1 MDRIGGLGSPQ
12 PFVPRKEDP
21 SAKKGR
27 KAPETG
33 KSGFLSFLGRAETSE
48 AELPAG
54 GVSGSTAAEAALESL
69 LDDVYAT
76 GQELARNPSPE
87 NIVAYKK
94 SVGRFVRQVINGSI
108 EIAETEGR
116 LRKDMKK
123 PKYAL
128 LHVVDE
134 KLEKLGAYVL
144 SNQKDRLEILR
155 KIDELHG
162 LLVDLRH

>member
-12 PFVPRKEDP
+12 PFLPRKEDP
-21 SAKKGR
+21 AAKKGR
-27 KAPETG
+27 KAPSTA
-33 KSGFLSFLGRAETSE
+33 KTGFLGFLGRAEQP
-48 AELPAG
+48 PAG
-54 GVSGSTAAEAALESL
+54 GLEAGASGAAAEAALEAL
-69 LDDVYAT
+69 LDDVYAS

-94 SVGRFVRQVINGSI
+94 AVGRFIRQVVDGSV
-108 EIAETEGR
+108 ELAETEGR

-144 SNQKDRLEILR
+144 SNQRDRLEILR
-155 KIDELHG
+155 KVDELHG

>member
-1 MDRIGGLGSPQ
+1 MDRVGGLGSPQ
-12 PFVPRKEDP
+12 PFLPRKEDP

-27 KAPETG
+27 KSPETTRT
-33 KSGFLSFLGRAETSE
+33 GFLGFLGRAATPEP
-48 AELPAG
+48 AE
-54 GVSGSTAAEAALESL
+54 STAGVPGADGAALEVL
-69 LDDVYAT
+69 LDEVYAS
-76 GQELARNPSPE
+76 GQDLARNPSPE

-94 SVGRFVRQVINGSI
+94 AVGRFIRQVVDGSL

-128 LHVVDE
+128 LHVIDE

-144 SNQKDRLEILR
+144 SNQKDKLEILR
-155 KIDELHG
+155 KVDELHG
-162 LLVDLRH
+162 LLVDLKH

>member
-12 PFVPRKEDP
+12 PFLPRKEEP

-27 KAPETG
+27 KPTETT
-33 KSGFLSFLGRAETSE
+33 KSGFLGFLGRAEKPE
-48 AELPAG
+48 PAVAG
-54 GVSGSTAAEAALESL
+54 LADTGRSDAALEAL
-69 LDDVYAT
+69 LDEVYT
-76 GQELARNPSPE
+76 SGQDLARNPSPE
-87 NIVAYKK
+87 NIIAYKK
-94 SVGRFVRQVINGSI
+94 AVGRFIRQVVEGSV

-116 LRKDMKK
+116 MRKDMKK

-155 KIDELHG
+155 KVDELHG
-162 LLVDLRH
+162 LLVDLKH

>member
-1 MDRIGGLGSPQ
+1 MDRVGGVPSQ
-12 PFVPRKEDP
+12 PFLPRRET
-21 SAKKGR
+21 AKGGKT
-27 KAPETG
+27 KAADSP
-33 KSGFLSFLGRAETSE
+33 GFLGFLKRTQDQTVEPEGTITPHTDAEVET
-48 AELPAG
+48 
-54 GVSGSTAAEAALESL
+54 L
-69 LDDVYAT
+69 LDEVYAT

-87 NIVAYKK
+87 NVVAYKK
-94 SVGRFVRQVINGSI
+94 AVGRFIRQVVDGSV
-108 EIAETEGR
+108 ELVETEGR

-144 SNQKDRLEILR
+144 SNQRDKLEILR
-155 KIDELHG
+155 KVDELHG

>member
-1 MDRIGGLGSPQ
+1 MDKLGGLGSSQ
-12 PFVPRKEDP
+12 PFLPRKEDP
-21 SAKKGR
+21 STKKGR
-27 KAPETG
+27 KSPETS
-33 KSGFLSFLGRAETSE
+33 KSGFLSFLGRAGKTETESSVVGVG
-48 AELPAG
+48 AER
-54 GVSGSTAAEAALESL
+54 AEAALETL
-69 LDDVYAT
+69 LDEVYAS
-76 GQELARNPSPE
+76 GQDLARNPSPE

-94 SVGRFVRQVINGSI
+94 AVGRFIRQVVDGSV

-116 LRKDMKK
+116 MRKDMKK

-155 KIDELHG
+155 KVDELHG
-162 LLVDLRH
+162 LLVDLKH